1 SSLEGGRRSV
11 VRMRATSDA
20 STAEN
25 ARSTGTPAATNAP
38 NASSRMANV
47 SGNDMFSARVKS
59 FPIVPLSAWSAL
71 APPNSAAE
79 LRMRALLRRDRVEDR
94 LDALVGGVAV

>member
-1 SSLEGGRRSV
+1 
-11 VRMRATSDA
+11 M
-20 STAEN
+20 
-25 ARSTGTPAATNAP
+25 
-38 NASSRMANV
+38 

-94 LDALVGGVAV
+94 LDALVGGVAVAPDLERAAMLSCISAS